1 MFNSLP
7 VALGCLHNPVNYP
20 VHLFFHDLYSA
31 LIAFSYFFFKKKSR
45 RPAFGR
51 VEKNFPISWQCQ
63 DLSDAD
69 ITYYSDYFQLRNF

>member
-31 LIAFSYFFFKKKSR
+31 LIAFSYFFFKKNRADPHLEGLK
-45 RPAFGR
+45 
-51 VEKNFPISWQCQ
+51 KISPSVGNVRTCLTQI
-63 DLSDAD
+63 SHTTR
-69 ITYYSDYFQLRNF
+69 ITFN